1 MARRARGVKPRG
13 PLSTMAGNEDA
24 IVRLLPVDATEPCTP
39 TRRSGMHRE
48 DKSFQT
54 GLSEQGVE
62 ALKRQ
67 LVDLVLSLIHI

>member
-1 MARRARGVKPRG
+1 
-13 PLSTMAGNEDA
+13 
-24 IVRLLPVDATEPCTP
+24 
-39 TRRSGMHRE
+39 MHRE

-67 LVDLVLSLIHI
+67 LVDLVEPLSDGQLLELADGIHEMLRQRRMVRRHHAERMQDLMPPGVDMLV

>member
-1 MARRARGVKPRG
+1 
-13 PLSTMAGNEDA
+13 
-24 IVRLLPVDATEPCTP
+24 
-39 TRRSGMHRE
+39 MHRE

-67 LVDLVLSLIHI
+67 LVDLVEPLSDGQLLELADGILEMLRQRRMVRRHHAERMQDLMPPGVDLLV